1 MAILNSN
8 PEVLLRKRKDAD
20 RKRIQKQET
29 VRLFRESKLKKSK
42 VTKDKFIRAEKLA
55 MRNKVNTLEKKRLD
69 NILKHENRQAVSSA
83 KEVDPKLV
91 FIIRTEGP
99 SKNVSIPQ
107 KARAIFDVLR
117 LAEPNTGVFVKLTQ
131 TVIPALKL
139 VSPYIVVGTPSL
151 AAVRQ
156 LFQKRASTTITDDEG
171 KEVSVKLDN
180 NQLVEDHFG
189 DDLGYICI
197 EDLVHEIVSLGDNFK
212 TVSRWIAPFKLT
224 PPVLGWSPLAK
235 LNRIRYAND
244 HKKALTLAGHAKLE
258 EIDIDKFIEEQN

>member
-20 RKRIQKQET
+20 RKRVQKQEN

-42 VTKDKFIRAEKLA
+42 VTKDKFVRAEKLA
-55 MRNKVNTLEKKRLD
+55 IRNKANALEKKRLD
-69 NILKHENRQAVSSA
+69 NILKHENRQAISSSQ
-83 KEVDPKLV
+83 EVDPKLV
-91 FIIRTEGP
+91 FIIRTESP
-99 SKNVSIPQ
+99 NKNVSVPK
-107 KARAIFDVLR
+107 KAKAIFDVLR
-117 LAEPNTGVFVKLTQ
+117 LSEPNTGVFVKLTQ

-139 VSPYIVVGTPSL
+139 VAPYIVVGTPSL
-151 AAVRQ
+151 ASVRQ
-156 LFQKRASTTITDDEG
+156 LFQKRASTTVTTDEG
-171 KEVSVKLDN
+171 KEEQVKLDN

-235 LNRIRYAND
+235 LHRIQYASDN
-244 HKKALTLAGHAKLE
+244 KKPLTLAGHAKLE